1 MFEHVFRRLSYYLY
15 CACANGRLYHF
26 ATRDELRGK
35 LLLIVDLTS
44 KGANF
49 PLGALQQVDSVLI
62 ASGFKKE
69 VQSVVQPGKT
79 FSVTYDGPNM
89 EKTRIEEILKPVAE
103 RNQIAFSVDVEE
115 SVKFP

>member
-1 MFEHVFRRLSYYLY
+1 M
-15 CACANGRLYHF
+15 
-26 ATRDELRGK
+26 
-35 LLLIVDLTS
+35 LLIIDLTT
-44 KGANF
+44 KGENF

-69 VQSVVQPGKT
+69 VYSVVQPGKA

-89 EKTRIEEILKPVAE
+89 EKSRIEEMLKPVAE
-103 RNQIAFSVDVEE
+103 RNQIAFSVEVEE